1 MFTHK
6 PTRKLLITVLCAVA
20 VTFAAAR
27 AGAADNTFKESAEL
41 GKKTTK
47 TSDDV
52 NKYVSQL
59 DKTEQALSSV
69 RHSQGKDLRK
79 QFQSFSKELNNLE
92 QAQTNATSD
101 IDEMK
106 STATE
111 YFSAWDTSIEQISN
125 PELKQAGAD
134 RRVKVMKDH
143 QDLASALAD
152 IESQLQPFMSD
163 LHDLKAFLEADLSP
177 ANVDN
182 AGGMI
187 QKSQADSDALKVKI
201 AVVQTTLK
209 QFLNEAPK

>member
-1 MFTHK
+1 M
-6 PTRKLLITVLCAVA
+6 LIAALCALA

-27 AGAADNTFKESAEL
+27 AGAADNAFKESAEL
-41 GKKTTK
+41 GKKTAK

-92 QAQTNATSD
+92 QAQINATSD
-101 IDEMK
+101 IDGMK

-125 PELKQAGAD
+125 PELRQASAD

-143 QDLASALAD
+143 QDLASALVD
-152 IESQLQPFMSD
+152 IASQLQPFISD

-187 QKSQADSDALKVKI
+187 QKSRADADALKVKM
-201 AVVQTTLK
+201 ADVQTTLK
-209 QFLNEAPK
+209 QFLSEAPK